1 MRKAEQTLTEKQKA
15 MLDALA
21 KVPEDDIDFSDIPD
35 TKGLPKMTYRGAGYQ
50 PVKQTVSLK
59 LDEYVIN
66 WFYENLPR
74 DGDLQEQINEALLQH
89 IIRNGTKARRSL
101 GKEREAERGKANQ

>member
-15 MLDALA
+15 MLDALV
-21 KVPEDDIDFSDIPD
+21 KVPEDDIDFSDISD
-35 TKGLPKMTYRGAGYQ
+35 TKGLPKVTYRGAGYQ
-50 PVKQTVSLK
+50 PVKLTVSLK

-66 WFYENLPR
+66 WFHENLPR

-89 IIRNGTKARRSL
+89 TIRSGTRTRRSL
-101 GKEREAERGKANQ
+101 

>member
-1 MRKAEQTLTEKQKA
+1 MRKAEQTLTKKQKA

-21 KVPEDDIDFSDIPD
+21 KVPEDDIDFSDISD
-35 TKGLPKMTYRGAGYQ
+35 TKGLPKVTYRGAGYQ

-66 WFYENLPR
+66 WFHENLPR

-89 IIRNGTKARRSL
+89 IIRSGTRTRRSL
-101 GKEREAERGKANQ
+101 